1 MARPLPSLVTQK
13 MPFLPLPV
21 ATLFVLIGVFSVF
34 SMVTFLCASHKA
46 LKPSKKERTVH
57 LVDKKVISRLQSN
70 ISSKAL
76 LMVKMMSWKKV
87 RDEEEEELEGFDGEE
102 AVWRRTII
110 MGEKCRPLEFSGKIL
125 YDVNGNLLP
134 NSPRKGGT
142 HKVVSL
148 EKS

>member
-1 MARPLPSLVTQK
+1 

-87 RDEEEEELEGFDGEE
+87 RGEEEEEEVELEGFGGEE

-134 NSPRKGGT
+134 NSTCKAGT

>member
-1 MARPLPSLVTQK
+1 
-13 MPFLPLPV
+13 
-21 ATLFVLIGVFSVF
+21 
-34 SMVTFLCASHKA
+34 MVTFLCASHKA
-46 LKPSKKERTVH
+46 LKPNKKERTVH
-57 LVDKKVISRLQSN
+57 LGDKKVISRLQSN

-134 NSPRKGGT
+134 NSPCKAGT